1 MGGGPGVIFLGG
13 DPILKSGGGVLDP
26 RMKSKLPIIRL
37 GGVLMV
43 CWGFHGI
50 PDGVGWGGGVLVLL
64 LGGWLRGGILDPSM
78 KSGLP
83 V

>member
-1 MGGGPGVIFLGG
+1 MGGGGGGPGVIFFGG
-13 DPILKSGGGVLDP
+13 GHHREVWGGVLDP

-50 PDGVGWGGGVLVLL
+50 PDGVGGGSWCYFGGGGGV
-64 LGGWLRGGILDPSM
+64 LDPSM

>member
-1 MGGGPGVIFLGG
+1 MLGVPW
-13 DPILKSGGGVLDP
+13 DPRWGGV
-26 RMKSKLPIIRL
+26 
-37 GGVLMV
+37 G
-43 CWGFHGI
+43 
-50 PDGVGWGGGVLVLL
+50 GGGVLVLL